1 MIQLHEGDLVL
12 GTVTGVEGTTVF
24 VKINEEQSGTI
35 TFSEVAPGR
44 IRNIRDYVMPN
55 KKIVC
60 KVLRLSSNNV
70 DLSLRRV
77 TSKERDEV
85 MEQLRQ
91 EQTAKSVINSLMK
104 ENAKEIEQKILAD
117 FATLSDFFTKARE
130 DESTILK
137 YIPEEFIEQIKKVC
151 QKRKKE
157 VEVKKI
163 VKLKS
168 LEPDG
173 INKIKS
179 LFENTNPILEITY
192 ISAGTFQIKVKEED
206 YKKANVI
213 MHEFIQQIEAKAK
226 KNFEEFSIEE
236 K

>member
-1 MIQLHEGDLVL
+1 MEQLHEGDLIL
-12 GTVTGVEGTTVF
+12 GMVTGVEGTTVF
-24 VKINEEQSGTI
+24 IKIDEERTGTI
-35 TFSEVAPGR
+35 NFSEVAPGR

-60 KVLRLSSNNV
+60 KVLRVSSNNI

-77 TSKERDEV
+77 TSKERGEV
-85 MEQLRQ
+85 LEQFKQ
-91 EQTAKSVINSLMK
+91 EQTARSVLDSLLK
-104 ENAKEIEQKILAD
+104 ENSKDIQAKILSN
-117 FATLSDFFTKARE
+117 FKTLSDFFTKARE
-130 DESTILK
+130 DDSIISQ
-137 YIPEEFIEQIKKVC
+137 YIPAEFIEQIKKVC

-168 LEPDG
+168 LQPDG
-173 INKIKS
+173 IKKIKA
-179 LFENTNPILEITY
+179 LFDNINPIIEITY
-192 ISAGTFQIKVKEED
+192 LAAGTFQIKIKEED
-206 YKKANVI
+206 YKKANTI
-213 MHEFIQQIEAKAK
+213 MNEFLQQIEAKAK

>member
-1 MIQLHEGDLVL
+1 MAETENDLTL
-12 GTVTGVEGTTVF
+12 CTVNGVEGTTVF
-24 VKINEEQSGTI
+24 VTLENGKTGTI
-35 TFSEVAPGR
+35 VFSEVAPGR

-60 KVLRLSSNNV
+60 KILRISSNNI

-85 MEQLRQ
+85 MEQFKQ
-91 EQTAKSVINSLMK
+91 EQTGRAVLKSLFK
-104 ENAKEIEQKILAD
+104 EKSQEIQEKILSN
-117 FATLSDFFTKARE
+117 FKTLSEFFNKARE
-130 DESTILK
+130 DESLIEQ
-137 YIPEEFIEQIKKVC
+137 YIPQEFIEQIKKVI

-157 VEVKKI
+157 VEAKKI

-168 LEPDG
+168 LQPDG
-173 INKIKS
+173 MSKIRS
-179 LFENTNPILEITY
+179 LFAECPSEIETTY
-192 ISAGTFQIKVKEED
+192 LAAGTFQLKIKAED
-206 YKKANVI
+206 YKKANSK
-213 MHEFIQQIEAKAK
+213 MQEFIENIQTKAK

>member
-1 MIQLHEGDLVL
+1 MEQLQEGDLIL
-12 GTVTGVEGTTVF
+12 GTVTGIEGTSVF
-24 VKINEEQSGTI
+24 IKINEQQSGTI

-60 KVLRLSSNNV
+60 KVLRVSSNNV

-77 TSKERDEV
+77 TSKERGEV
-85 MEQLRQ
+85 LEQFKQ
-91 EQTAKSVINSLMK
+91 EQTAKSVLNSLLK
-104 ENAKEIEQKILAD
+104 ENAKNIEDKILVD
-117 FATLSDFFTKARE
+117 FKTLSEFFTKARE
-130 DESTILK
+130 EESIISK
-137 YIPEEFIEQIKKVC
+137 YIPKEFEEQIKKVC

-168 LEPDG
+168 LQPDG
-173 INKIKS
+173 IKKIKT
-179 LFENTNPILEITY
+179 LFENDNPILEITY
-192 ISAGTFQIKVKEED
+192 IAAGTFQIKVKEED
-206 YKKANVI
+206 YKKANAI
-213 MHEFIQQIEAKAK
+213 MNEFLQQIEAKAK

>member
-1 MIQLHEGDLVL
+1 MSLQEGDLIL
-12 GTVTGVEGTTVF
+12 GTVTGIEGTSVF
-24 VKINEEQSGTI
+24 IKIDENTSGTI

-60 KVLRLSSNNV
+60 KVLRVSSNNI

-77 TSKERDEV
+77 TSKERGEV
-85 MEQLRQ
+85 LEQFKQ
-91 EQTAKSVINSLMK
+91 EQTARSVINSLLK
-104 ENAKEIEQKILAD
+104 ENAKEIEEKILSD
-117 FATLSDFFTKARE
+117 FKTLSEFFTKARE
-130 DESTILK
+130 DESIISK
-137 YIPEEFIEQIKKVC
+137 YIPKEFEEQIKKVC

-168 LEPDG
+168 LQPDG
-173 INKIKS
+173 INKIKT
-179 LFENTNPILEITY
+179 LFENANPIIEITY
-192 ISAGTFQIKVKEED
+192 IAAGNFQIKVKEED
-206 YKKANVI
+206 YKKANLI
-213 MHEFIQQIEAKAK
+213 INEFLQQIEAKAK

>member
-1 MIQLHEGDLVL
+1 MAELQEGDLIL
-12 GTVTGVEGTTVF
+12 GTVTGVEGTSVF
-24 VKINEEQSGTI
+24 IKIDEETSGTI

-60 KVLRLSSNNV
+60 KVLRVSSNNI

-85 MEQLRQ
+85 MEHFKL
-91 EQTAKSVINSLMK
+91 EQTAKSVLNSLLK
-104 ENAKEIEQKILAD
+104 ENARETEQKILSA
-117 FATLSDFFTKARE
+117 FGTLSDFFTKARE
-130 DESTILK
+130 DESIISK
-137 YIPEEFIEQIKKVC
+137 YIPKEFKEQIKKVC

-168 LEPDG
+168 LQPDG
-173 INKIKS
+173 INKIKT
-179 LFENTNPILEITY
+179 LFENANPIIEITY
-192 ISAGTFQIKVKEED
+192 LAAGTFQIKVKEED
-206 YKKANVI
+206 YKKANQI
-213 MHEFIQQIEAKAK
+213 INEFLQNIESKAK
-226 KNFEEFSIEE
+226 KNFKEFSIEE

>member
-1 MIQLHEGDLVL
+1 MEQLHEGDLVL
-12 GTVTGVEGTTVF
+12 GTVTGIEGTSVF
-24 VKINEEQSGTI
+24 IKIDEEKSGTI

-60 KVLRLSSNNV
+60 KVLRVSSNNI

-77 TSKERDEV
+77 TSKERGEV
-85 MEQLRQ
+85 LEQFKQ
-91 EQTAKSVINSLMK
+91 EQTAKSVLNSLLK
-104 ENAKEIEQKILAD
+104 EDAKNIEEKILTD
-117 FATLSDFFTKARE
+117 FKTLSEFFTKARE
-130 DESTILK
+130 EESIISK
-137 YIPEEFIEQIKKVC
+137 YIPKEFIEQIKKVC

-168 LEPDG
+168 LQPDG
-173 INKIKS
+173 IKKIRT
-179 LFENTNPILEITY
+179 LFDNVNPIIEITY
-192 ISAGTFQIKVKEED
+192 LAAGTFQIKVKEED
-206 YKKANVI
+206 YKKANTI
-213 MHEFIQQIEAKAK
+213 MNEFLQQIEAKAK

>member
-1 MIQLHEGDLVL
+1 MEQFQEGDLVL
-12 GTVTGVEGTTVF
+12 GTVTGVEGTSVF
-24 VKINEEQSGTI
+24 IKINEEKSGTI

-60 KVLRLSSNNV
+60 KVLRVSSNNI

-77 TSKERDEV
+77 TAKERDEV
-85 MEQLRQ
+85 MEQFKQ
-91 EQTAKSVINSLMK
+91 EQTAKSVLNSLLK
-104 ENAKEIEQKILAD
+104 EDAKKIEDKILTD
-117 FATLSDFFTKARE
+117 FKTLSEFFIKARE
-130 DESTILK
+130 DESIISK
-137 YIPEEFIEQIKKVC
+137 YIPKEFIEQIKKVC

-168 LEPDG
+168 LQSDG
-173 INKIKS
+173 IKKIKT
-179 LFENTNPILEITY
+179 LFENVNQIIEITY
-192 ISAGTFQIKVKEED
+192 IAAGTFQIKVKEED
-206 YKKANVI
+206 YKKANSI
-213 MHEFIQQIEAKAK
+213 MDDFLQKVEAKAK

>member
-1 MIQLHEGDLVL
+1 MTNLQEGDLVL
-12 GTVTGVEGTTVF
+12 GTVTGVEGTSVF
-24 VKINEEQSGTI
+24 VKIDDATSGTI
-35 TFSEVAPGR
+35 TFSEIAPGR

-60 KVLRLSSNNV
+60 KILRISSNSL
-70 DLSLRRV
+70 DLSFRRV

-85 MEQLRQ
+85 MNHFKL
-91 EQTAKSVINSLMK
+91 EQTAHSVINSLLK
-104 ENAKEIEQKILAD
+104 EQAKEVEQKILSD
-117 FATLSDFFTKARE
+117 FTTLSNFFTKARE
-130 DESTILK
+130 DESIITK
-137 YIPEEFIEQIKKVC
+137 YIPKEFEEQIKKVC

-163 VKLKS
+163 IKLKS
-168 LEPDG
+168 LQPDG

-192 ISAGTFQIKVKEED
+192 LAAGTFQIKVKEED
-206 YKKANVI
+206 YKKANII
-213 MHEFIQQIEAKAK
+213 MNEFLQQIETKAK